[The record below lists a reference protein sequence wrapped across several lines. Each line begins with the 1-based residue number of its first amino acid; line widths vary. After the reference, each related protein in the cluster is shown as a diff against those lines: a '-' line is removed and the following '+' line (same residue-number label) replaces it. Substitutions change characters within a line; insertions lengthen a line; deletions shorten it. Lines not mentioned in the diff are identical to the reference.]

1 MDKTELIKRP
11 IEKELGEFRE
21 LFESSLESSNPPAG
35 RSIVVYPKAQRE
47 NDASYISDVDG
58 QALWAY

>member
-21 LFESSLESSNPPAG
+21 LFESSLESSNPLLG
-35 RSIVVYPKAQRE
+35 EVL
-47 NDASYISDVDG
+47 SYIRKRNG
-58 QALWAY
+58 KMMRPI